1 MQGFTG
7 LEGNRMR
14 CSACKSDVTPIPP
27 RTMAKLSLVGFYV
40 ASLVGAALFSIVP
53 VVNIVLVPVAIAV
66 GWSVGVAARRANA
79 WSCPKCKEEMS
90 APVGVPATPPTI
102 AERPLVPRTV

>member
-1 MQGFTG
+1 
-7 LEGNRMR
+7 MR

-40 ASLVGAALFSIVP
+40 ASMVVSTIFSLLLGL
-53 VVNIVLVPVAIAV
+53 NIVLVPVAIAV

-79 WSCPKCKEEMS
+79 WSCPECKEEMT
-90 APVGVPATPPTI
+90 APAAVPAAPPAI
-102 AERPLVPRTV
+102 ADRPLVPRTV